1 MKTQKTKKELETI
14 LNNCLAWISEHIKD
28 EKELKRVLIENIG
41 LTEEEFS
48 DFGFD
53 LLEGPELIQKE
64 IDLTQAGASQK
75 LNKYLA
81 NGWMLRYHGL
91 TLAVVEKFK

>member
-1 MKTQKTKKELETI
+1 MKAQRTREELEQL
-14 LNNCLAWISEHIKD
+14 LNNCLAWISDHIKD
-28 EKELKRVLIENIG
+28 QDELKYVLKKHIG

-48 DFGFD
+48 DFGFV
-53 LLEGPELIQKE
+53 LPEPEIIQKE
-64 IDLTQAGASQK
+64 IDLTQAGAQHE